1 MNWKQLSSK
10 TMYQNRFMTVTE
22 DEVLTD
28 HGDKVTYGI
37 VHKEP
42 FAIVIPWD
50 GEQTVLVGQYRYAVN
65 YYSWEFPMG
74 HYENIH
80 GSVENAAR
88 AELKE
93 ETGLTAQNIQ
103 AIGSFYLGLGHHT
116 QRAHVFVATS
126 LTQGE
131 QKLETAEKGMKVKKV
146 SLLELTALIQ
156 DGTILDGPTISAFK
170 FFELY
175 LAK

>member
-1 MNWKQLSSK
+1 MTWQKLSSK
-10 TMYQNRFMTVTE
+10 TMYQNRYMTVTE

-28 HGDKVTYGI
+28 RGDKVTYGI

-50 GEQTVLVGQYRYAVN
+50 GEQTVLVGQYRYAVD
-65 YYSWEFPMG
+65 YFSWEFPMG
-74 HYENIH
+74 HYEDVH

-93 ETGLTAQNIQ
+93 ETGLTAKNLVE
-103 AIGSFYLGLGHHT
+103 IGTFYLGLGHHT
-116 QRAHVFVATS
+116 QKAHVFIATD

-131 QKLETAEKGMKVKKV
+131 QKLEISEKGMQMKKV
-146 SLLELTALIQ
+146 NLAELADLIK
-156 DGTILDGPTISAFK
+156 DGTILDGPTITALK
-170 FFELY
+170 FFEFY
-175 LAK
+175 INR